1 MLACEGM
8 IRQMSMVIE
17 AQGLPKM
24 LLTMEEAAQVLSLG
38 RNTIYGLVLRKQIA
52 SVKIGRLR
60 RVPLEALQVFVDQQ
74 LEQSVGE

>member
-1 MLACEGM
+1 MPACEG
-8 IRQMSMVIE
+8 IDKEMSMAVE

-38 RNTIYGLVLRKQIA
+38 RNTIYDLVLHKQIA

-60 RVPLEALQVFVDQQ
+60 RVPLEALQAFVDQQ
-74 LEQSVGE
+74 LGQSQGE

>member
-1 MLACEGM
+1 MPAYEG
-8 IRQMSMVIE
+8 IDEEMSTAVA

-38 RNTIYGLVLRKQIA
+38 RNTIYDLVLRRQIA

-60 RVPLEALQVFVDQQ
+60 RVPLEALRAFVDQQ
-74 LEQSVGE
+74 LGQSQGE